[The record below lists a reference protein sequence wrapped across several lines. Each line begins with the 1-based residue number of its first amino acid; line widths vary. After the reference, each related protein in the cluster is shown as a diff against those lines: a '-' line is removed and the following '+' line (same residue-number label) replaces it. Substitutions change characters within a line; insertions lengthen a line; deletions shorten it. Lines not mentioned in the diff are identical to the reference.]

1 MAYWC
6 NSNRNQP
13 DSARQEMT
21 SPGVNFFHSPDK
33 KMFWRRGLLWHR
45 SEGAGRLENN
55 FNNVRFWPVRSN
67 AWHSLCIISLQTS
80 RYRPKEA
87 RAMTALDMRCAV
99 DHFLRNGFLK
109 LQYRLRCLGFP
120 REAVVRGLFMS
131 EQLLKGL
138 KILR

>member
-45 SEGAGRLENN
+45 SEGARRLDKN
-55 FNNVRFWPVRSN
+55 FNNLRFVRLDRTRGTACAS
-67 AWHSLCIISLQTS
+67 S